1 MSRVGISQSPS
12 GMTGMTGAVPGQ
24 TKRPKAVSIHA
35 PDLYLA
41 RNRHSFLPQD
51 TLPRPFV
58 TETSF
63 PRESSAPGP
72 LRPVDTISS
81 WRPALAPALQPFS
94 RQWPSSGS
102 PLNHSPSSSLQESD
116 SLPRPNSSPYIQQP
130 HFYSLSSA
138 PPSIPTTAPFSQPFD
153 TTFAQEPDLWT
164 QSHLSFAN
172 TDWNI
177 VSADHSVPYPD
188 IDVAVNNL
196 GYGMTPTFTSI
207 SDSASNEPQSFA
219 PSPLVPSPPNSL
231 GSASTS
237 SPPTSQGD
245 EVLGRVG
252 SSRVEKRRLN
262 TLAARRCRQRRVDRM
277 QTLEDEL
284 ESVKRERDELRL
296 RVSKM
301 EGETEALKGLLTRKS
316 K

>member
-1 MSRVGISQSPS
+1 MSRVGISQSAS

-24 TKRPKAVSIHA
+24 TERPEAVSIHA

-41 RNRHSFLPQD
+41 RNRRPQ
-51 TLPRPFV
+51 
-58 TETSF
+58 
-63 PRESSAPGP
+63 
-72 LRPVDTISS
+72 PVDTISS
-81 WRPALAPALQPFS
+81 WRPALAPALQPFT

-116 SLPRPNSSPYIQQP
+116 SLPRPNSSPYLQQP
-130 HFYSLSSA
+130 HLYSLSSA

-153 TTFAQEPDLWT
+153 TTFAQESDLWT

-207 SDSASNEPQSFA
+207 SDSASNDPQSFA

-231 GSASTS
+231 DGQSHQSPVSQIPGSVSTS

-245 EVLGRVG
+245 EVLGRVS

-262 TLAARRCRQRRVDRM
+262 TLAARRCRQRRADRM